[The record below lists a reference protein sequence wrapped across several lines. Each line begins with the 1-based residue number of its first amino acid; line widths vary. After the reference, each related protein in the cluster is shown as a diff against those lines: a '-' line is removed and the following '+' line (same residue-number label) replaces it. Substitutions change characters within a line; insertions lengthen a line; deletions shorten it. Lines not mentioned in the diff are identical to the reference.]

1 MGHDH
6 HHTMGPPLKWSLAA
20 TILFVVVEAIAGVQ
34 AHSLALM
41 SDAGHNFTD
50 ALAIGLALV
59 GVWFQSRPAD
69 ESKTYGY
76 HRAGVLA
83 AFVNALT
90 LLALSAVLFYESYA
104 RLKSPQVVDET
115 IMIAVASLGLIVNG
129 GIMWALH
136 RGQKDDLN
144 IRAAFIHMMGDAL
157 GSVGIIV
164 GAFAIRATGWLWVDP
179 VLSIVIAVLIVWS
192 AWDIIKESLDVLL
205 EGLPRG
211 IQFSD
216 VSARLKEVEGV
227 VDVHDLHI
235 WTLGAHAH
243 ALSCHVQIDDMP
255 PSASESILTKLNQ
268 VLNDRFHIHHTTIQ
282 FEHVNCAAECR
293 LGHK

>member
-1 MGHDH
+1 
-6 HHTMGPPLKWSLAA
+6 MGPALKWSLAA
-20 TILFVVVEAIAGVQ
+20 TVLFVVVETAAGLQ

-59 GVWFQSRPAD
+59 GVWFQTRPPD
-69 ESKTYGY
+69 ESKTFGY
-76 HRAGVLA
+76 QRAGVLA

-90 LLALSAVLFYESYA
+90 LLALSAFLFYESYE
-104 RLKSPQVVDET
+104 RLKAPQVVNET
-115 IMIAVASLGLIVNG
+115 TMIVVAGLGLIVNV

-136 RGQKDDLN
+136 RGQKDDIN
-144 IRAAFIHMMGDAL
+144 IRAAFIHMLGDAL
-157 GSVGIIV
+157 GSVGIII
-164 GAFAIRATGWLWVDP
+164 GAFAIRATGWLWIDP
-179 VLSIVIAVLIVWS
+179 VLSIGIGVLIVWS

-211 IQFSD
+211 IRFAD
-216 VSARLKEVEGV
+216 VSARLKEVDGV
-227 VDVHDLHI
+227 ADVHDLHI
-235 WTLGAHAH
+235 WTLGGHAH

-255 PSASESILTKLNQ
+255 PSASESILAKLNQ
-268 VLNDRFHIHHTTIQ
+268 VLDKNFHIHHTTIQ
-282 FEHVNCAAECR
+282 FEHVNCAAECK